1 MRINDILVESKV
13 NEAPMGALSKIG
25 NKVAA
30 AFGSGKSQGKVDT
43 GTTANELKQSYMRQL
58 GQTGQEAEAKSLVAF
73 LKAQGYPTAKAKAAL
88 GIVRA
93 PAQSN
98 PQATQAA
105 QTAAPADAGRPQGG
119 GKVAGQQSQT
129 PGAIAK
135 RNSRRDATNATATT
149 GGAGAFNQMTKQVT
163 QPNDPAAQATAAV
176 KGTTAPT
183 TQLKTTPATT
193 APDATQQDPQT
204 TPTTSKALGPKGRAT
219 LGRLGK
225 QKQSRS
231 SGNQGT
237 LDLNSRQYTGGS
249 ILEALGD
256 KQLDAAFLA
265 AAQERAALG
274 GKAPAADAEVD
285 DQSTDRRPSGAN
297 ALARAALGLRQRGSA
312 GGAST
317 GTASPLDGIDVE
329 TLRSGLESVIN
340 DRPINRSARV
350 EIQKLIKQL

>member
-13 NEAPMGALSKIG
+13 TEAPMGALSKIG

-88 GIVRA
+88 GIVKA
-93 PAQSN
+93 PV
-98 PQATQAA
+98 QATQAP

-129 PGAIAK
+129 PGAVAK
-135 RNSRRDATNATATT
+135 RNARRDTANATATT

-163 QPNDPAAQATAAV
+163 QPNDAAAQATAAV

-183 TQLKTTPATT
+183 TPTTQLTT
-193 APDATQQDPQT
+193 PDATQPAK
-204 TPTTSKALGPKGRAT
+204 SKALGPKGRST

-225 QKQSRS
+225 QKQVRS
-231 SGNQGT
+231 SGNQST
-237 LDLNSRQYTGGS
+237 LDLNSRQYTDNS

-274 GKAPAADAEVD
+274 SRAPAADAEVD
-285 DQSTDRRPSGAN
+285 DQSTARTPSGAN
-297 ALARAALGLRQRGSA
+297 ALARAALGLRQRGGSSS
-312 GGAST
+312 AST

-329 TLRSGLESVIN
+329 TLRTGLESVIN

>member
-1 MRINDILVESKV
+1 MRINDILLESKV

-93 PAQSN
+93 PAQTN

-129 PGAIAK
+129 PSAVAK
-135 RNSRRDATNATATT
+135 RNARRDATNATATT

-163 QPNDPAAQATAAV
+163 QPNDAAAQATAAV

-183 TQLKTTPATT
+183 TQLTT
-193 APDATQQDPQT
+193 PDATQPAK
-204 TPTTSKALGPKGRAT
+204 SKALGPKGRST

-225 QKQSRS
+225 QKQVRS
-231 SGNQGT
+231 SGNQST
-237 LDLNSRQYTGGS
+237 LDLNSRQYTDSS

-285 DQSTDRRPSGAN
+285 DQSTVRTPSGAN
-297 ALARAALGLRQRGSA
+297 ALARAALGLRQRGGSSS
-312 GGAST
+312 AST

-329 TLRSGLESVIN
+329 TLRTGLESVIN

>member
-93 PAQSN
+93 PAQTN
-98 PQATQAA
+98 PQAA

-129 PGAIAK
+129 PSAVAK
-135 RNSRRDATNATATT
+135 RNARRDATNATATT

-163 QPNDPAAQATAAV
+163 QPNDAAAQATAAV

-225 QKQSRS
+225 QKQTRS

-265 AAQERAALG
+265 AAQERASLG
-274 GKAPAADAEVD
+274 GKAPAVAPADAEPAA
-285 DQSTDRRPSGAN
+285 RGPSAVGT
-297 ALARAALGLRQRGSA
+297 LARSAFGLRDRNSSSADTGS
-312 GGAST
+312 
-317 GTASPLDGIDVE
+317 SPLDGIDIRA
-329 TLRSGLESVIN
+329 LRAGLESVIN
-340 DRPINRSARV
+340 DRPIDRSAKQQF
-350 EIQKLIKQL
+350 QKLIKQL

>member
-13 NEAPMGALSKIG
+13 TEAPMGALSKIG

-88 GIVRA
+88 GIVKA
-93 PAQSN
+93 PV
-98 PQATQAA
+98 QATQAP

-129 PGAIAK
+129 PGAVAK
-135 RNSRRDATNATATT
+135 RNARRDATNATATT

-163 QPNDPAAQATAAV
+163 QPNDAAAQATAAV

-183 TQLKTTPATT
+183 TQLTT
-193 APDATQQDPQT
+193 PDATQPAK
-204 TPTTSKALGPKGRAT
+204 SKALGPKGRAT

-225 QKQSRS
+225 QKQVRA
-231 SGNQGT
+231 SGNQST
-237 LDLNSRQYTGGS
+237 LDLNSQQYTDNS

-274 GKAPAADAEVD
+274 SRAPAADAPVD
-285 DQSTDRRPSGAN
+285 KGPSIAGT
-297 ALARAALGLRQRGSA
+297 LARSALGMRQRGSSSDV
-312 GGAST
+312 GDTDTS
-317 GTASPLDGIDVE
+317 SPLDGINVE
-329 TLRSGLESVIN
+329 TLRAGLESVIN
-340 DRPINRSARV
+340 DRPIDRSARV